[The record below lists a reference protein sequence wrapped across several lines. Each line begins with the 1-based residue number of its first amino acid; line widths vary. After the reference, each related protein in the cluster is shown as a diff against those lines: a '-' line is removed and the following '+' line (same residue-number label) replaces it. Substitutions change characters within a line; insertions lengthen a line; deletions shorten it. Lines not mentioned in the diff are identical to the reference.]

1 MTNDTTEDA
10 VSVKLFV
17 GFQVTSE
24 IKMHLNRSKAWRQA
38 SVLKPAER
46 DLIEVH
52 HHGQDYVG
60 RFLPQDR
67 LILSEVRDND
77 ILAKQALKN
86 YCPDC
91 NLDGMTIRVLPQV
104 FVA

>member
-1 MTNDTTEDA
+1 MTQEENENT

-17 GFQVTSE
+17 GFPLTSE
-24 IKMHLNRSKAWRQA
+24 IKMHLNRSQAWQQA
-38 SVLKPAER
+38 SVLHPAER
-46 DLIEVH
+46 DLVEVH

-67 LILSEVRDND
+67 VILSEVQDND
-77 ILAKQALKN
+77 MRAKQALQH
-86 YCPDC
+86 YCPEC
-91 NLDGMTIRVLPQV
+91 NLDGMTLRVLPQV